1 MLNFNLIK
9 KQTIHHVCPSV
20 PTELAPRALEI
31 PQGEIEQKL
40 DDVEIIPLEN
50 HLNSIVNS
58 AQVEFRKNFEEE
70 VPEEVP
76 GLVSGDSDSDE
87 EPPSPRRPETEAR
100 FKSIASGM
108 KAERETVIGGAV
120 VENLSLVIPNQDFT
134 GWGNLPVLPITAT
147 GQEKSQLLAAI
158 PDDQSKEQ
166 DRHIPLLLLPD
177 EDEVSPTAEGQE
189 AVNPSRIAA
198 ASALFALN
206 PKARTGLEEV
216 SAKKASK
223 EKDGEAEAEKPAEQK
238 VKDGKEGTD
247 KVAKTELESYVLS
260 GDIKNFLGIKG
271 LKAKLYKFKG
281 KQLSQ
286 HRNESVAY

>member
-1 MLNFNLIK
+1 MSG
-9 KQTIHHVCPSV
+9 PSV

-31 PQGEIEQKL
+31 PQAEIEQKL
-40 DDVEIIPLEN
+40 DDVELIPLEN

-76 GLVSGDSDSDE
+76 ALVSGDSDSDE
-87 EPPSPRRPETEAR
+87 EPPSPRRPEMEANI
-100 FKSIASGM
+100 KSVASGM

-120 VENLSLVIPNQDFT
+120 VKNLSLVIPNQDFT

-147 GQEKSQLLAAI
+147 GQEKSQLLAAV
-158 PDDQSKEQ
+158 PDDQSNEQ

-177 EDEVSPTAEGQE
+177 EYEVSPTAAGQE
-189 AVNPSRIAA
+189 EVNPSRMAA
-198 ASALFALN
+198 ASALSALN
-206 PKARTGLEEV
+206 PKARTGLAEV

-223 EKDGEAEAEKPAEQK
+223 EKDGETEAGQPAEQK
-238 VKDGKEGTD
+238 VKDGKDGKEGTG

-260 GDIKNFLGIKG
+260 GDIKNFFGIKG

-286 HRNESVAY
+286 HRNESVAC

>member
-1 MLNFNLIK
+1 MSG
-9 KQTIHHVCPSV
+9 PSV

-31 PQGEIEQKL
+31 PQAEIEQKL
-40 DDVEIIPLEN
+40 DDVELIPLEN

-76 GLVSGDSDSDE
+76 ALVSGDSDSDE
-87 EPPSPRRPETEAR
+87 EPPSPRRPEMEANI
-100 FKSIASGM
+100 KSVASGM

-120 VENLSLVIPNQDFT
+120 VKNLSLVIPNQDFT

-147 GQEKSQLLAAI
+147 GQEKSQLLAAV
-158 PDDQSKEQ
+158 PDDQSNEQ

-177 EDEVSPTAEGQE
+177 EDEVSPTAAGQE
-189 AVNPSRIAA
+189 EVNPSRMAA
-198 ASALFALN
+198 ASALSALN
-206 PKARTGLEEV
+206 PKARTGLAEV

-223 EKDGEAEAEKPAEQK
+223 EKDGETEAGQPAEQK
-238 VKDGKEGTD
+238 VKDGKDGKEGTG

-260 GDIKNFLGIKG
+260 GDIKNFFGIKG

-286 HRNESVAY
+286 HRNESVAC